1 MKQIFILFLL
11 VTGFS
16 MAQERSHITVVVN
29 ETIELEAK
37 SFIYEVKMGGDFSSL
52 FESLANTDEYEEDY
66 SELDF
71 DEVSFEEL
79 QEILKKNNFTYTLA
93 ESLNYDIKNTPEK
106 QAVLVSIDNVS
117 ELSRLKETLIDL
129 EGITGSISEVEYED
143 LSAKYNTINK
153 KLLENAR
160 SQASAMLEGTGK
172 KLGDVY
178 SIEQIEESKDLME
191 SFWGDYQKKL
201 MSSAFGMGSE
211 SQLVKEVEVSYRYSF
226 ELK

>member
-1 MKQIFILFLL
+1 MKQICLLFLL
-11 VTGFS
+11 FTGIS
-16 MAQERSHITVVVN
+16 MAQERSHITVIVN

-71 DEVSFEEL
+71 DEISFEEL
-79 QEILKKNNFTYTLA
+79 QEILKKNNFTYTLS
-93 ESLNYDIKNTPEK
+93 ESMNYDIKNTPEK
-106 QAVLVSIDNVS
+106 QAVLVRIDNVS

-129 EGITGSISEVEYED
+129 EGISGSISEVEYED

-153 KLLENAR
+153 KLLESAR
-160 SQASAMLEGTGK
+160 TQASAMLEDTGK
-172 KLGDVY
+172 KLGDIY
-178 SIEQIEESKDLME
+178 SIEQIEESKDLMD

>member
-1 MKQIFILFLL
+1 
-11 VTGFS
+11 
-16 MAQERSHITVVVN
+16 MAQEKSHITVVVN

-93 ESLNYDIKNTPEK
+93 ESSNYDIKNTPEK